1 MNRMTEA
8 HDVRRSVPAAP
19 GDEPTHTPD
28 HLRAILGHYPSGVTI
43 VTATNSGVP
52 TGFACQSF
60 HALSLD
66 PPLAVL
72 LVGKKSTSWPKI
84 KQAEVFAVNVL
95 SENQGD
101 LCRSFAVPGADKFA
115 GVQWTPSQLGAPL
128 LHNNSAW
135 FECRLEAE
143 HDGGDHLIVVA
154 RILDL
159 GESDG
164 IAPLIF
170 HRGLF
175 RTIATTV

>member
-1 MNRMTEA
+1 M
-8 HDVRRSVPAAP
+8 
-19 GDEPTHTPD
+19 PTAGGVERAHTPE
-28 HLRAILGHYPSGVTI
+28 HLRAVLGHYPSGVTV
-43 VTATNSGVP
+43 VTATNNGVP

-72 LVGKKSTSWPKI
+72 LVGKGSTSWPNI
-84 KQAEVFAVNVL
+84 KAADFFAVNVL
-95 SENQGD
+95 SETQGE
-101 LCRSFAVPGADKFA
+101 LCRAFAKSGADKFA
-115 GVQWTPSQLGAPL
+115 GVQWTSSRLGAPIL
-128 LHNNSAW
+128 QNISAW
-135 FECRLEAE
+135 FECQVAAE

-159 GESDG
+159 GESDD

-175 RTIATTV
+175 RTISATA